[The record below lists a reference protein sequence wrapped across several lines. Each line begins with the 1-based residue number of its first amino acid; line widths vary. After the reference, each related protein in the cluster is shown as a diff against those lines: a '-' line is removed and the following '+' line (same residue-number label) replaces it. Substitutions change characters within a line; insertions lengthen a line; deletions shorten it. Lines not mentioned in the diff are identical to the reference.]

1 VVALKTDD
9 AAVGQVIDNKRVVE
23 LPINGR
29 NIAGLAVLTPG
40 VQYGVRMGFD
50 GAGTGAFP
58 IPGSLV
64 AVSANGQREV
74 NQQVTLDGVIATE
87 PRVNTMVFSP
97 SIDAIEEFK
106 VQTSSY
112 SAEYGQN
119 NGAIVQVALK
129 SGTNKI
135 RGTVYEFNR
144 DSKLAARDY
153 FLAPGAKK
161 NVIRRNQFGAFVS
174 GPVFKDKTFWSFNY
188 EGRRETQEF
197 VRTGFW
203 FPQAF
208 RNGDFSALLR
218 PPLNASG
225 APVRAPIII
234 FDPLTGEP
242 FRDSTGTITNIIPAD
257 RINKNAQN
265 FINTYQ
271 PVPPSVGADVLANN
285 ITTTVPD
292 TIHANQ
298 YFWRIDHQFGAQDK
312 VFVRYAGDRSDRN
325 QQDLN
330 PNFPVLTKSVA
341 DNWAGQYVHIFGPRT
356 LNEFRYGLNKANDD
370 FLNPRSNTDFDL
382 DSLGIGQFRV
392 AVDGNRKLR
401 PREAG
406 IPNVVINGDRDLGN
420 GFDFNAVH
428 QFTDNFSFGRGNHN
442 FKTGLEYRYN
452 KLDRAAANLTRGS
465 MTCCEGGYL
474 LAGWLLGFPS
484 STTTGEGMPFTA
496 PRQSRYSAYFLDDW
510 KINRKLTMN
519 IGLRW
524 DYFGLPVDSDGGWRA
539 LRLDILSTAS
549 DGRQLPTLIPTPGT
563 KNFAFYEKDNR
574 YFMPRL
580 GLAYRVTDKWVVR
593 SGFGWFANAQQLNNF
608 TILNLLPPRSGTF
621 GFNQVT
627 DIAQT
632 IQYQYAGQNYA
643 IQTRRFRSGSQVL
656 SLDNA
661 FPGQG
666 TAAARTNLTLMPPD
680 NKSTNHVQWSLDLQ
694 RELPWHT
701 SLTVGYVGSKTSNLD
716 NSITNFNNPDPSPN
730 TDLNS
735 LRPYQAFVSQGEGN
749 QPRGLGNIRYLDSY
763 ANGSYHGLQ
772 VS

>member
-1 VVALKTDD
+1 MEKTRLLRMTPDVCPFRRLLGLRLLLISLLVCASSAQALAQTTSTEILGNVTDQSGAVITGARVTILRVATGEKRESTTNASGDFSFPLIEIGEYTVTVQQSGFKTQERTNVIVQLQQKARVNFVMEVGEITETVEVQASAVALKTDD

-23 LPINGR
+23 LPLNGR

-119 NGAIVQVALK
+119 NGAIVQVAMK
-129 SGTNKI
+129 TGTNKL

-174 GPVFKDKTFWSFNY
+174 GPVFKDRTFWSFNY

-197 VRTGFW
+197 ARIGYW
-203 FPQAF
+203 FPQEF

-225 APVRAPIII
+225 APVRPPIII

-242 FRDSTGTITNIIPAD
+242 FRDSAGNITNIIPAD

-265 FINTYQ
+265 FINKYQ
-271 PVPPSVGADVLANN
+271 PTPPSVGADILANN

-292 TIHANQ
+292 IIHANQ
-298 YFWRIDHQFGAQDK
+298 YFWRIDHQFGPQDK
-312 VFVRYAGDRSDRN
+312 MFVRYAGDRSNRE

-330 PNFPVLTKSVA
+330 PNFPLFTESVA
-341 DNWAGQYVHIFGPRT
+341 DNWAGQYIHIFGARM

-370 FLNPRSNTDFDL
+370 FFNPRSNTDFDL

-401 PREAG
+401 SREAG
-406 IPNVVINGDRDLGN
+406 IPSTVIGGDRDLGN
-420 GFDFNAVH
+420 GFDFNTVH
-428 QFTDNFSFGRGNHN
+428 QFADNFSFGSGNHN
-442 FKTGLEYRYN
+442 FKTGFEYRYN
-452 KLDRAAANLTRGS
+452 KLDRAAANLTRGAMS
-465 MTCCEGGYL
+465 CCEGGYL

-484 STTTGEGMPFTA
+484 STTC
-496 PRQSRYSAYFLDDW
+496 L
-510 KINRKLTMN
+510 
-519 IGLRW
+519 
-524 DYFGLPVDSDGGWRA
+524 
-539 LRLDILSTAS
+539 
-549 DGRQLPTLIPTPGT
+549 LPT
-563 KNFAFYEKDNR
+563 FF
-574 YFMPRL
+574 
-580 GLAYRVTDKWVVR
+580 
-593 SGFGWFANAQQLNNF
+593 
-608 TILNLLPPRSGTF
+608 
-621 GFNQVT
+621 
-627 DIAQT
+627 
-632 IQYQYAGQNYA
+632 
-643 IQTRRFRSGSQVL
+643 
-656 SLDNA
+656 
-661 FPGQG
+661 
-666 TAAARTNLTLMPPD
+666 
-680 NKSTNHVQWSLDLQ
+680 
-694 RELPWHT
+694 
-701 SLTVGYVGSKTSNLD
+701 
-716 NSITNFNNPDPSPN
+716 
-730 TDLNS
+730 
-735 LRPYQAFVSQGEGN
+735 
-749 QPRGLGNIRYLDSY
+749 
-763 ANGSYHGLQ
+763 
-772 VS
+772 